1 MQHENSSVPLPH
13 ARAVV
18 PWNKGRFV
26 GPKPPLKPKQVWAIR
41 IHLQREQRVRDLA
54 MFDLAIDS
62 KLRGCDLVKLK
73 IGQVVVNAAAR
84 HRATIVQQKTER
96 AVQFE
101 LTEQTRESLTAW
113 LNHRGGTLDDYV
125 FPSRNSAG
133 KHLSTRQY
141 ARLVGEWVTII
152 ELSRSAYGTR
162 SLRRTKVSLIYRR
175 TGNLR
180 AVQILLG
187 HTKLESTARYL
198 GVETEDA
205 LALSEATEV

>member
-13 ARAVV
+13 TRAVV

-84 HRATIVQQKTER
+84 HRATTFSRRPR
-96 AVQFE
+96 A
-101 LTEQTRESLTAW
+101 
-113 LNHRGGTLDDYV
+113 
-125 FPSRNSAG
+125 
-133 KHLSTRQY
+133 LS
-141 ARLVGEWVTII
+141 
-152 ELSRSAYGTR
+152 SSN
-162 SLRRTKVSLIYRR
+162 SLR
-175 TGNLR
+175 
-180 AVQILLG
+180 LL
-187 HTKLESTARYL
+187 
-198 GVETEDA
+198 
-205 LALSEATEV
+205 